1 MLLLGSPACG
11 QSSLT
16 TSRIVGG
23 SESKGN
29 QFPWMAYLQI
39 KFWSGDT
46 ATCGGT
52 LISQDWVLTA
62 AHCLY
67 GGVNISVTLGVH
79 DTSNSLSS
87 IAVVVSPQSF
97 NTHPDF
103 VYGKVEDDI
112 ALIRLPYAIP
122 LSG

>member
-1 MLLLGSPACG
+1 
-11 QSSLT
+11 
-16 TSRIVGG
+16 
-23 SESKGN
+23 
-29 QFPWMAYLQI
+29 MAYLQI

>member
-1 MLLLGSPACG
+1 M
-11 QSSLT
+11 

-23 SESKGN
+23 SESTAN

-67 GGVNISVTLGVH
+67 GGVNISITLGVH
-79 DTSNSLSS
+79 DTSNSNPAISFT
-87 IAVVVSPQSF
+87 VTPQSLS
-97 NTHPDF
+97 NHPNF

-112 ALIRLPYAIP
+112 ALIRLPYAIS

>member
-1 MLLLGSPACG
+1 M
-11 QSSLT
+11 

-23 SESKGN
+23 SESQAN

-67 GGVNISVTLGVH
+67 GGVEVRVTLGAH
-79 DTSNSLSS
+79 DTRNSLSS
-87 IAVVVSPQSF
+87 VSFTLSPQSF
-97 NTHPDF
+97 NSHPNF

-112 ALIRLPYAIP
+112 ALIRLPYTVS